1 MTSLLPIE
9 PGRFDGMYAPK
20 AVAGGI
26 AVLCN
31 AMCLVPVLK
40 RRASADT
47 GDLADVFQKSEMIDP
62 ISSFCHPDWAGCISL
77 WMPI

>member
-20 AVAGGI
+20 VVAGGI

-47 GDLADVFQKSEMIDP
+47 GDLADVF
-62 ISSFCHPDWAGCISL
+62 
-77 WMPI
+77 